1 MLVDIARCQTPEVAL
16 VVVESALANR
26 VLRQHEL
33 SAVTRQLPDHLRA
46 LLSTATPLAGS
57 GTETLFVRRASR
69 LGIRIR
75 QQVWIG
81 PDRVDAVLGDR
92 LVVEIDSREFHDR
105 ERDAD
110 RDARLIAAGYRI
122 LRFTYRQVM
131 HDWPSVEA
139 ALRAALARGDH
150 RI

>member
-1 MLVDIARCQTPEVAL
+1 M
-16 VVVESALANR
+16 VESALEKK
-26 VLRQHEL
+26 VLRQREL
-33 SAVTRQLPDHLRA
+33 DQLTRHLPDHLRA
-46 LLSTATPLAGS
+46 LLSRATPLAGS

-75 QQVWIG
+75 QQVWVG

-92 LVVEIDSREFHDR
+92 LVVEIDSREFHER

-131 HDWPSVEA
+131 HDWASVEA
-139 ALRAALARGDH
+139 ALRSALGRGDH